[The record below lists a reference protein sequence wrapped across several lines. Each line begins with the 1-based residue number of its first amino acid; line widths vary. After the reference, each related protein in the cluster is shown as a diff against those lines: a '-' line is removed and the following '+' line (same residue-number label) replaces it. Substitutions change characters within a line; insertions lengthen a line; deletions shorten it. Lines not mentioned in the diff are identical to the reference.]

1 MFFVCISPRNDDRKF
16 THDNYGNKTYI
27 FQGGRLQFV
36 VILSI
41 LNFPF
46 LFWVYASLGGFESH
60 QTSGFPQVR
69 RDFERHKKEAT
80 YCSVFSFLLIHDKWF
95 FFFPFF
101 YFFWIDIWTEGE
113 VNKIMFNFYLQLL
126 SQTSCTTIIL
136 SALSMDFPQVV
147 LKGSCLTDP
156 APENRFVKQ
165 EGSYK

>member
-1 MFFVCISPRNDDRKF
+1 MLPS
-16 THDNYGNKTYI
+16 
-27 FQGGRLQFV
+27 V
-36 VILSI
+36 V
-41 LNFPF
+41 LN
-46 LFWVYASLGGFESH
+46 LTKLA
-60 QTSGFPQVR
+60 GFPQVR

-80 YCSVFSFLLIHDKWF
+80 YYSVFSFLLVHGKWF

-136 SALSMDFPQVV
+136 IGLSMDFPQVV
-147 LKGSCLTDP
+147 LKGSCLTNP
-156 APENRFVKQ
+156 APENRFVEQ